1 MVLPSL
7 KPLRIIPSQ
16 NPPIPL
22 LQPKNRKIN
31 LMLRKQKHPPRLTTQ
46 QIFLHR
52 PSKRNFLG
60 GVGAEYHHVGEI
72 AAAFFDVIFVGG
84 GFAVDA
90 AGGEDGEDGVD
101 YYSWGG
107 EEEVSGVVL
116 GMGLIKKRGEG
127 GGGREKGRTI
137 AITPPGFRI
146 EWRSW
151 RNSNVNSSTGSAP
164 PVKTSCTM

>member
-1 MVLPSL
+1 MVLPL
-7 KPLRIIPSQ
+7 FKPLRLIPSQ
-16 NPPIPL
+16 NPPIPF
-22 LQPKNRKIN
+22 LQLKNRIIN
-31 LMLRKQKHPPRLTTQ
+31 LMLRKQKHPSRLTPQ
-46 QIFLHR
+46 QISLHW
-52 PSKRNFLG
+52 PSERHVLG
-60 GVGAEYHHVGEI
+60 GVGAEYYHVGEV

-84 GFAVDA
+84 GFAVDT

-101 YYSWGG
+101 YYSGGG

-116 GMGLIKKRGEG
+116 GMELAKKKG
-127 GGGREKGRTI
+127 GVRGGRETGRTM

-151 RNSNVNSSTGSAP
+151 RNSKVNNSTGSAP